1 MARPSPGEYPTL
13 QLTPEGGRVLAE
25 KLDPGVRLPAASG
38 PAPSTNGTG
47 TQALDSELGRRL
59 RAWRTEK
66 ARSLGVPA
74 YVVLHDRTLAAL
86 SAGRPADRTGLLAV
100 PGMGPAKVEKYGD
113 ELLQVLTAPS

>member
-1 MARPSPGEYPTL
+1 M
-13 QLTPEGGRVLAE
+13 LAE
-25 KLDPGVRLPAASG
+25 KLDPGIRLPATPGAT
-38 PAPSTNGTG
+38 PSTNGAG
-47 TQALDSELGRRL
+47 PKAIDSELGQRL

-86 SAGRPADRTGLLAV
+86 SASRPADRSGLLAV

-113 ELLQVLTAPS
+113 ELLQVLAQPE